1 MIEKEIK
8 QAEYN
13 KTSCNGC
20 GGRFPADLAAFDLGR
35 AFAESL
41 QTGEKGRKE
50 LWSPLI
56 RLDLKFYYT
65 VRDLC
70 QELGF
75 QMKNDTAPQEL
86 ILRVKDIKRQIE
98 YLMDGLS
105 FETIQKASRQDVLYN
120 RLYEAVRSGYGTPD
134 EVMAEIEKLIQ
145 ILSQWQDQAAV
156 VSVPVRIRLNKD
168 INGNELPAR
177 LWYYV
182 DGQKKQEVPRVCP
195 FCGAQLDWLAGYRPE
210 IIIGL
215 AGLPRVGKT
224 AFIASLVRQLKL
236 LGENVFISVKKNTS
250 ESLSEFEETIVLEY
264 EKGNAVRKTEIE
276 NTEAIPLV
284 YLSLQIGA
292 QEYNFVFVDMPG
304 EVYSGSDSDGLDF
317 ISNKR
322 SVLKNADMVWCFIEP
337 GMIDSRCKNANIEPK
352 KEDADRQLHGIVNIL
367 NAVYDEKKPACIIV
381 TQSDLIDKE
390 DPQYGLYRPET
401 HVMEEYLLE
410 DHSLDLTK
418 ASGFAERTRDFVDQM
433 PNFRL
438 SLEGVVEG
446 FSMFAVASYGF
457 DVSNPVIL
465 ADHKIRPSMVELPFL
480 WTLAK
485 LGIIEATKVSTEKT
499 FMGLG
504 REKTKY
510 ESVRDPSEFY
520 IKEQ

>member
-1 MIEKEIK
+1 MVEKEIK
-8 QAEYN
+8 QADYN
-13 KTSCNGC
+13 KISCKSC
-20 GGRFPADLAAFDLGR
+20 GVRFPADLAAFDLGR
-35 AFAESL
+35 GFAEGIQAGKES
-41 QTGEKGRKE
+41 RKE

-70 QELGF
+70 QELSF
-75 QMKNDTAPQEL
+75 HMKNDTAPQKL
-86 ILRVKDIKRQIE
+86 TLQVKDIKRQIE
-98 YLMDGLS
+98 YLLDGLP
-105 FETIQKASRQDVLYN
+105 FETIQKISRQDVLYN
-120 RLYEAVRSGYGTPD
+120 RLYEAVRSDYGTPD

-145 ILSQWQDQAAV
+145 TLSKWQDSGPV

-168 INGNELPAR
+168 INGNELPDR
-177 LWYYV
+177 LWNYMA
-182 DGQKKQEVPRVCP
+182 GQKKQEAPRVCP

-215 AGLPRVGKT
+215 AGLPGVGKT
-224 AFIASLVRQLKL
+224 AFIASLVYQLKL
-236 LGENVFISVKKNTS
+236 LEENGFISVKKNAS
-250 ESLSEFEETIVLEY
+250 ESVTEFEKTIVSEY
-264 EKGNAVRKTEIE
+264 EKGNAIRKTEIE

-284 YLSLQIGA
+284 YLPLQIGE

-304 EVYSGSDSDGLDF
+304 EVYSGSDSEGLDF

-322 SVLKNADMVWCFIEP
+322 AVLKNADMVWCFIEP
-337 GMIDSRCKNANIEPK
+337 GMIDSRCRNANIEPK
-352 KEDADRQLHGIVNIL
+352 KEDADRQLYGIISIL
-367 NAVYDEKKPACIIV
+367 NVVYDEKKPACIIV

-401 HVMEEYLLE
+401 NVIEEYLLE
-410 DHSLDLTK
+410 DYSLDLTK
-418 ASGFAERTRDFVDQM
+418 TSGFAEKTRAFVDQM

-446 FSMFAVASYGF
+446 FSMFSAASYGF
-457 DVSNPVIL
+457 DVSSPAIL
-465 ADHKIRPSMVELPFL
+465 ADHKIHPSMVELPFL

-485 LGIIEATKVSTEKT
+485 LGIIKATKVSMEKN

-504 REKTKY
+504 REKVKC
-510 ESVRDPSEFY
+510 EPVKDPNEFY
-520 IKEQ
+520 MKQ

>member
-13 KTSCNGC
+13 KISCKSC
-20 GGRFPADLAAFDLGR
+20 GGKFSADLVAFDLGWV
-35 AFAESL
+35 FAEGIQIS
-41 QTGEKGRKE
+41 EERRKE
-50 LWSPLI
+50 LWSPLT

-75 QMKNDTAPQEL
+75 QMKNDTAPKEL
-86 ILRVKDIKRQIE
+86 ILRVKDIKRQVE
-98 YLMDGLS
+98 FLMDGFS
-105 FETIQKASRQDVLYN
+105 FESIQKASRQDGLYN
-120 RLYEAVRSGYGTPD
+120 KLYKAVCSSYGTPD

-145 ILSQWQDQAAV
+145 TLSKWQDSRSV
-156 VSVPVRIRLNKD
+156 VSVSVRIRLNKD

-182 DGQKKQEVPRVCP
+182 DGRKKQEVSRVCP
-195 FCGAQLDWLAGYRPE
+195 FCGAHLDWLDGYRPE

-224 AFIASLVRQLKL
+224 AFIASLVHQLKP
-236 LGENVFISVKKNTS
+236 LGENDFISVKKNTS
-250 ESLSEFEETIVLEY
+250 ESLSKFEEIIVSEY
-264 EKGNAVRKTEIE
+264 EKGNAIRKTEME
-276 NTEAIPLV
+276 NIEAIPLV
-284 YLSLQIGA
+284 YLPLQIGA
-292 QEYNFVFVDMPG
+292 REYNFVFVDMPG
-304 EVYSGSDSDGLDF
+304 EVYNGLDSEGLDF

-322 SVLKNADMVWCFIEP
+322 AVLKNADMVWCFIEP
-337 GMIDSRCKNANIEPK
+337 GMIGSSYRNANIEPK

-390 DPQYGLYRPET
+390 EPQYGLYRPET
-401 HVMEEYLLE
+401 NVMEEYLLE
-410 DHSLDLTK
+410 DRSLDLTRT
-418 ASGFAERTRDFVDQM
+418 SDFAERTRTFVDQM

-438 SLEGVVEG
+438 SMEGVVEG
-446 FSMFAVASYGF
+446 FSMFSVASYGF

-465 ADHKIRPSMVELPFL
+465 ADHKIRPSMVELPLL

-485 LGIIEATKVSTEKT
+485 LGVIKATKVTTEKA

-504 REKTKY
+504 REKIKY
-510 ESVRDPSEFY
+510 ESVKDPNEFY